1 MSRFSPS
8 DVALEGFRLTRERP
22 LPVLIWAVL
31 RLVYGVGT
39 LFLLFGGAAGAAFTQ
54 MLVLSKAQPQP
65 DPAVMLPLMSKI
77 SPMLAVMV
85 IISLLFYAVIYT
97 AVLRA
102 ILRPADRSFFYLR
115 LSIDEARQFGLAV
128 IIFVLFLFYVSVLEM
143 VSSVLVT
150 AAKGL
155 GQVGL
160 LAQILVIL
168 ALIVALVYP
177 AVRLSL
183 APAMTFAEGR
193 ITLFRSLPVTKQQFW
208 PMMGSYVLALVL
220 TLVVSLLAAVVFVF
234 VVGAIGAAQG
244 GLSNVPA
251 LFGVMQPDE
260 MKLKAF
266 FTPIGIAKLVFDAL
280 LSTLV
285 YVILFAPG
293 AAIFRELSGR
303 VDAQISAPAATKPG
317 QPWG

>member
-1 MSRFSPS
+1 MSQFSPS

-31 RLVYGVGT
+31 RLAYGLGT
-39 LFLLFGGAAGAAFTQ
+39 LFLLFGGAAGPAFTK
-54 MLVLSKAQPQP
+54 MLDLSKAQPQP
-65 DPAVMLPLMSKI
+65 DPAVMLPLMAQI
-77 SPMLAVMV
+77 APMLALMV
-85 IISLLFYAVIYT
+85 VVSLLFYAVIYT

-102 ILRPADRSFFYLR
+102 ILRPTDRAFFYLR
-115 LSIDEARQFGLAV
+115 LSIDEVRQFGLAV
-128 IIFVLFLFYVSVLEM
+128 IIFAVFLVYVFVLEII
-143 VSSVLVT
+143 SAVLI
-150 AAKGL
+150 AASKSL
-155 GQVGL
+155 GQASL

-168 ALIVALVYP
+168 ALIVAFVYP

-208 PMMGSYVLALVL
+208 PMMGTYVLAMIL
-220 TLVVSLLAAVVFVF
+220 TLVVSLLAAVMFVF

-251 LFGVMQPDE
+251 LFGVMQPDD
-260 MKLKAF
+260 MSLKAF
-266 FTPIGIAKLVFDAL
+266 LTPMGIAKLVFNAL

-285 YVILFAPG
+285 YVILFAPAG
-293 AAIFRELSGR
+293 AIFRELTSRAGGPSAAPVVGLRHGR
-303 VDAQISAPAATKPG
+303 E
-317 QPWG
+317 